1 MSRQSNRSSRSDVLG
16 GRARERGVVLLITL
30 IALVTLALAALAL
43 VRSVDTN
50 IIVAGN
56 VSLKQAAT
64 LSADG
69 GLESGISWLNAT
81 ESDPALGLDHFNVD
95 QVAAGYYATS
105 TGFDPLNE
113 ATWSGDV
120 TVAVAGGAEVD
131 ANGRDLLSG
140 NRIRYVIQRMCSEAL
155 EPDVNKCL
163 IVEGE
168 SDTSSMRVMD
178 DPPPSEPPL
187 SPVYRITAR
196 VDGPRNTVS
205 YVQAFVY

>member
-1 MSRQSNRSSRSDVLG
+1 MTKRLADSLASKPPGRRIRQ
-16 GRARERGVVLLITL
+16 RGVVLLITL

-64 LSADG
+64 LTADNGVESAIG
-69 GLESGISWLNAT
+69 WLNVT
-81 ESDPALGLDHFNVD
+81 EGDAGIDHFNNDDVD
-95 QVAAGYYATS
+95 DAYYATS
-105 TGFDPLNE
+105 DGFDPLND
-113 ATWSGDV
+113 ATWNGGV
-120 TVAVAGGAEVD
+120 TVAVATGTGID
-131 ANGRDLLSG
+131 GGRDLSG
-140 NRIRYVIQRMCSEAL
+140 NRIRYVIQRLCSEAG
-155 EPDVNKCL
+155 EPDVNNCL

-187 SPVYRITAR
+187 SPIYRITAR

>member
-1 MSRQSNRSSRSDVLG
+1 MSKRLADFSVSTRSGRRIRQ
-16 GRARERGVVLLITL
+16 RGVVLLITL

-64 LSADG
+64 LTADNGVESA
-69 GLESGISWLNAT
+69 IAWLNQIEVA
-81 ESDPALGLDHFNVD
+81 PGIAHFNND
-95 QVAAGYYATS
+95 DADDAYYATS
-105 TGFDPLNE
+105 DGFDPLND
-113 ATWSGDV
+113 AAWNGGV
-120 TVAVAGGAEVD
+120 TVAVATGTGID
-131 ANGRDLLSG
+131 GGRDLSG
-140 NRIRYVIQRMCSEAL
+140 NRIRYVIQRMCSEDG
-155 EPDVNKCL
+155 EPDVNRCL

-187 SPVYRITAR
+187 SPIYRITAR

>member
-1 MSRQSNRSSRSDVLG
+1 MTRQSNRSTRSDALG
-16 GRARERGVVLLITL
+16 GRARERGIVLLITL

-64 LSADG
+64 LTADNG
-69 GLESGISWLNAT
+69 VETAIGWLNQIEIAPGI
-81 ESDPALGLDHFNVD
+81 EHFD
-95 QVAAGYYATS
+95 DDDAANAYYATS
-105 TGFDPLNE
+105 DDFDPLSDAIWN
-113 ATWSGDV
+113 GDGGV
-120 TVAVAGGAEVD
+120 TVAMAAGAGID
-131 ANGRDLLSG
+131 GGRDLSG
-140 NRIRYVIQRMCSEAL
+140 NRIRYVIQRMCSETG
-155 EPDVNKCL
+155 EPDVNQCL
-163 IVEGE
+163 ILEGE

-178 DPPPSEPPL
+178 SPMPTEPPL

>member
-1 MSRQSNRSSRSDVLG
+1 MRMRLAEFPVPTPFRR
-16 GRARERGVVLLITL
+16 RARQRGVVLLITL

-64 LSADG
+64 LTADNGVESAIG
-69 GLESGISWLNAT
+69 WLNVT
-81 ESDPALGLDHFNVD
+81 EGDAGIEHFNND
-95 QVAAGYYATS
+95 DADDAYYATS
-105 TGFDPLNE
+105 DDFDPLND
-113 ATWSGDV
+113 ATWNGGV
-120 TVAVAGGAEVD
+120 TVAVATGTGID
-131 ANGRDLLSG
+131 GGRDQSG
-140 NRIRYVIQRMCSEAL
+140 NRIRYVIQRMCAEEG
-155 EPDVNKCL
+155 EPDVNNCL

-187 SPVYRITAR
+187 SPIYRITAR

>member
-1 MSRQSNRSSRSDVLG
+1 MRMRLAEFPVPKRSGR
-16 GRARERGVVLLITL
+16 RARQRGVVLLITL

-64 LSADG
+64 LSADSG
-69 GLESGISWLNAT
+69 VESGISWLNAT
-81 ESDPALGLDHFNVD
+81 ESNPALGLEHFDAN
-95 QVAAGYYATS
+95 QAAAAYYATS
-105 TGFDPLNE
+105 TGFDPLDD
-113 ATWSGDV
+113 ATWNGGV
-120 TVAVAGGAEVD
+120 TVADAGGAD
-131 ANGRDLLSG
+131 IDLDGRDQSG
-140 NRIRYVIQRMCSEAL
+140 NRIRYVIQRMCAEEG
-155 EPDVNKCL
+155 EPDVNNCL

-187 SPVYRITAR
+187 SPIYRITAR

>member
-1 MSRQSNRSSRSDVLG
+1 MTKRLADSPASKRPGRRVRQ
-16 GRARERGVVLLITL
+16 RGVVLLITL

-64 LSADG
+64 LTADNGVESA
-69 GLESGISWLNAT
+69 IAWLNQIEVA
-81 ESDPALGLDHFNVD
+81 PGIAHFNNDDVD
-95 QVAAGYYATS
+95 DAYYATS
-105 TGFDPLNE
+105 DDFDPLSD
-113 ATWSGDV
+113 ATWNGGV
-120 TVAVAGGAEVD
+120 TVAVATGTGIDED
-131 ANGRDLLSG
+131 GRDLSG
-140 NRIRYVIQRMCSEAL
+140 NRIRYVIQRLCSEPVA
-155 EPDVNKCL
+155 PDVNNCL

-187 SPVYRITAR
+187 SPIYRITAR

>member
-1 MSRQSNRSSRSDVLG
+1 MTRQSNPSSGLAALG
-16 GRARERGVVLLITL
+16 GRARERGIVLLITL

-50 IIVAGN
+50 VIVAGN

-64 LSADG
+64 LSADNG
-69 GLESGISWLNAT
+69 VESGIRWLNVI
-81 ESDPALGLDHFNVD
+81 EGDLDLGLEHFD
-95 QVAAGYYATS
+95 EDRVADAYYATS
-105 TGFDPLNE
+105 IGFDPLAD
-113 ATWSGDV
+113 ATWTGGI
-120 TVAVAGGAEVD
+120 TVAVAKGASIDVD
-131 ANGRDLLSG
+131 GRDQSG
-140 NRIRYVIQRMCSEAL
+140 NRIRYVIQRMCSEDG